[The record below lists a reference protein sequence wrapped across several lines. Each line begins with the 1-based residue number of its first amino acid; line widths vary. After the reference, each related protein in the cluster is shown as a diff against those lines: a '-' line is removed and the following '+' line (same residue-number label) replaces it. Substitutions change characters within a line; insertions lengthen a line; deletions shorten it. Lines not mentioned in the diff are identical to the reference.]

1 MGGEVGSVSILN
13 MRKCWK
19 RSPLPALPRRP
30 GEGKTQQPSS
40 TPSPGCRGMVG
51 VGAVLVLLFACN
63 AHADLIDYFAT
74 PDQQGRWYFERGDYE
89 TAAASF
95 ADPTWKGLS
104 FYRAGDYGNALAE
117 FSRLDTADGY
127 FLQGNAQAHLKK
139 YEAAVKSY
147 DNALQAR
154 ADFPQAKAN
163 RALVAALIPKP
174 DDESDEEPPDLPP
187 DEVKFDD
194 KGKKGKEKTMSPEM
208 VRKLTA
214 DLWMKNLQVSPGE
227 FLRQKFQIEAEEK

>member
-1 MGGEVGSVSILN
+1 MVLFIV
-13 MRKCWK
+13 C
-19 RSPLPALPRRP
+19 A
-30 GEGKTQQPSS
+30 PS
-40 TPSPGCRGMVG
+40 
-51 VGAVLVLLFACN
+51 
-63 AHADLIDYFAT
+63 HAASLIDYFAT
-74 PDQQGRWYFERGDYE
+74 PDQQGRWYFERGDYK
-89 TAAASF
+89 TAAARF

-104 FYRAGDYGNALAE
+104 FYRAGDYGNALTE
-117 FSRLDTADGY
+117 FSRLDTANGY

-147 DNALQAR
+147 DNALHAR
-154 ADFPQAKAN
+154 ADFPEAKAN

-174 DDESDEEPPDLPP
+174 EDESDEEPPDIPP

-194 KGKKGKEKTMSPEM
+194 KGKRGKEKTMSPEM

-227 FLRQKFQIEAEEK
+227 FLRQKFQIEAEQAPGDQRD